1 MLFLRKIQIGGAR
14 LCEEL
19 WEEMRRADFR
29 KEGILNEANIQ
40 IIYENKKKLI
50 NNLLKINS
58 VREFLLVFD
67 DDQDGF
73 LNEDEQIL
81 VFTIIAKRIQ
91 LIAEELCQ
99 NKKYELFKDLMKE
112 VRNIE
117 AQINR
122 YQNELRQNVHKKQL
136 DNYIEIGREMQTEF
150 NDNWDQKMMAFH
162 NRANKNI
169 EEYQKELKEQLNTY
183 YQNEA
188 AKIHALNLK
197 PNHQI
202 RLLSN
207 QEKLVANNERVEE
220 AVNFRNEL
228 VRLVKK
234 DNERL
239 ERTKQDMLRNLN
251 KKINKSEKK
260 EMNKITDRL
269 SKERDNLFIS
279 RNKETDILNKKIN
292 LHISDIVRIQN
303 SLSNMYLKIGSKDD
317 ELYREK
323 QRQKKT
329 NETLAAFKSI
339 KKLRSS
345 PYSNAISNTDV
356 VMALLNLSNKPLALN
371 NSMDLAGLN
380 KFGTQKNSVVALK
393 YIMKT
398 MKLTRFDINSEFNSR
413 KFCNVSHDTAL
424 KGENNLKKKI
434 RILLEERKHKD
445 EIMIPPSL
453 YYDNYLEKE
462 LDAKNYRQLLPKIGQ

>member
-1 MLFLRKIQIGGAR
+1 
-14 LCEEL
+14 
-19 WEEMRRADFR
+19 MRRADFR

-58 VREFLLVFD
+58 VKEFLLVFD

-339 KKLRSS
+339 KKLRTS

-393 YIMKT
+393 YMMKT

-413 KFCNVSHDTAL
+413 KFCNVSHDTAV

>member
-1 MLFLRKIQIGGAR
+1 
-14 LCEEL
+14 
-19 WEEMRRADFR
+19 MRRADFR

-40 IIYENKKKLI
+40 IIYENKKKII
-50 NNLLKINS
+50 NNLLKITS
-58 VREFLLVFD
+58 VKEFILVFD
-67 DDQDGF
+67 EDQDGF

-91 LIAEELCQ
+91 VIAEELCQ

-112 VRNIE
+112 VRAIE
-117 AQINR
+117 SQINR

-136 DNYIEIGREMQTEF
+136 DNYMDIGKEMQGEF
-150 NDNWDQKMMAFH
+150 NETWDQKMLTFQ

-169 EEYQKELKEQLNTY
+169 EEYKKELKEQLNNY
-183 YQNEA
+183 YEKEST
-188 AKIHALNLK
+188 KINSLNLK

-207 QEKLVANNERVEE
+207 QEKLVANNERIEE

-228 VRLVKK
+228 VRLVRK

-269 SKERDNLFIS
+269 NKERDNLFIS
-279 RNKETDILNKKIN
+279 RNKATDVLNKKIN

-303 SLSNMYLKIGSKDD
+303 SLSNMYLKIGAKDD
-317 ELYREK
+317 ELYRGK

-339 KKLRSS
+339 KKFQSS
-345 PYSNAISNTDV
+345 PYSNAISNHDIV
-356 VMALLNLSNKPLALN
+356 LALLNLSNKPFALN
-371 NSMDLAGLN
+371 SSMDFGGLN
-380 KFGTQKNSVVALK
+380 KTGMQKNSVLALK
-393 YIMKT
+393 YLMKT
-398 MKLTRFDINSEFNSR
+398 MKITRFDINSEFNSR

-445 EIMIPPSL
+445 EIMISPSL

>member
-1 MLFLRKIQIGGAR
+1 
-14 LCEEL
+14 
-19 WEEMRRADFR
+19 MRRADFR

-58 VREFLLVFD
+58 VKEFLLVFD

-91 LIAEELCQ
+91 VIAEELCQ

-117 AQINR
+117 AQINK

-136 DNYIEIGREMQTEF
+136 DNYMDIGKEMQYEF
-150 NDNWDQKMMAFH
+150 NENWDQKMASFH
-162 NRANKNI
+162 TRANKNI
-169 EEYQKELKEQLNTY
+169 EEYQKELKEQLDTY

-188 AKIHALNLK
+188 SKIHALNLK

-269 SKERDNLFIS
+269 NKERDNLFIA
-279 RNKETDILNKKIN
+279 RNKATDVLNKKIN

-339 KKLRSS
+339 KKMNSS
-345 PYSNAISNTDV
+345 PYSNTISNQEIV
-356 VMALLNLSNKPLALN
+356 LALLNLSNKPLSLN
-371 NSMDLAGLN
+371 NSIDLAGLN
-380 KFGTQKNSVVALK
+380 KYGSQKNSVLALK

>member
-1 MLFLRKIQIGGAR
+1 
-14 LCEEL
+14 
-19 WEEMRRADFR
+19 MRRADFR

-58 VREFLLVFD
+58 VKEFLLVFD

-150 NDNWDQKMMAFH
+150 NDNWDQKMMAFQ

-188 AKIHALNLK
+188 AKIHSLNLK

-339 KKLRSS
+339 KKLRTS

-393 YIMKT
+393 YMMKT

-462 LDAKNYRQLLPKIGQ
+462 LDAKNYRQLLIEGDFAFLANGKNRTINN

>member
-1 MLFLRKIQIGGAR
+1 
-14 LCEEL
+14 
-19 WEEMRRADFR
+19 MRRADFR

-40 IIYENKKKLI
+40 IIYENKKKII

-91 LIAEELCQ
+91 VIAEELCQ

-136 DNYIEIGREMQTEF
+136 DNYIEIGKEIQNEF
-150 NDNWDQKMMAFH
+150 NYNWDQKMMAFH
-162 NRANKNI
+162 NNANKNI
-169 EEYQKELKEQLNTY
+169 EEYQAELKEQLNNY
-183 YQNEA
+183 YENEA
-188 AKIHALNLK
+188 AKINSLNLK

-228 VRLVKK
+228 ARLVKK

-239 ERTKQDMLRNLN
+239 ERTKKDMLRNLN
-251 KKINKSEKK
+251 NKINKSEKK
-260 EMNKITDRL
+260 EMIKITDRL
-269 SKERDNLFIS
+269 NKERDNLFIR
-279 RNKETDILNKKIN
+279 RNKETDVLNKKIN

-303 SLSNMYLKIGSKDD
+303 SLSNMYLRRGRKDD

-339 KKLRSS
+339 KKINSS
-345 PYSNAISNTDV
+345 PYSNAISNTDI
-356 VMALLNLSNKPLALN
+356 VMALLNLSNKPLSLN
-371 NSMDLAGLN
+371 NSMDLAGIN
-380 KFGTQKNSVVALK
+380 NFGTQKNSVLALK

-398 MKLTRFDINSEFNSR
+398 MKLTRFDINSEINSR
-413 KFCNVSHDTAL
+413 KFCNISHDTAL

-462 LDAKNYRQLLPKIGQ
+462 LDAKNYRQLLSKIGQ

>member
-1 MLFLRKIQIGGAR
+1 MRK
-14 LCEEL
+14 
-19 WEEMRRADFR
+19 ADYR
-29 KEGILNEANIQ
+29 KDGILNEANIQ
-40 IIYENKKKLI
+40 LIYENKKKLL
-50 NNLLKINS
+50 NNLLKISS
-58 VREFLLVFD
+58 VKEFLLVFD

-81 VFTIIAKRIQ
+81 VFTVIAKRIQ
-91 LIAEELCQ
+91 VIAEELCQ

-136 DNYIEIGREMQTEF
+136 DNYIEIGKEMQAQF
-150 NDNWDQKMMAFH
+150 NENWDQRIMTFH
-162 NRANKNI
+162 NIANKNI

-183 YQNEA
+183 YQKEA
-188 AKIHALNLK
+188 AKIHSLNLK
-197 PNHQI
+197 PNHHI

-239 ERTKQDMLRNLN
+239 ERTKKDMLRNLN
-251 KKINKSEKK
+251 NKIYKSEKK

-269 SKERDNLFIS
+269 NKERDNLFIA
-279 RNKETDILNKKIN
+279 RTKETDVLNKKIN

-303 SLSNMYLKIGSKDD
+303 SLSNMYLKRGSKDD

-339 KKLRSS
+339 KKINTS
-345 PYSNAISNTDV
+345 PYSNTISNTDI
-356 VMALLNLSNKPLALN
+356 VMALLNLSNKSLAFN

-380 KFGTQKNSVVALK
+380 KFGNQKNSVMALK

-413 KFCNVSHDTAL
+413 KFCNISHETTL

-453 YYDNYLEKE
+453 YYDKYLEKE
-462 LDAKNYRQLLPKIGQ
+462 IDAKNYRELLSKIGQ

>member
-1 MLFLRKIQIGGAR
+1 
-14 LCEEL
+14 
-19 WEEMRRADFR
+19 MRRADFR

-58 VREFLLVFD
+58 VKEFLLVFD

-150 NDNWDQKMMAFH
+150 NDNWDQKMMAFQ

-188 AKIHALNLK
+188 AKIHSLNLK

-339 KKLRSS
+339 KKLRTS

-380 KFGTQKNSVVALK
+380 KFGTQKNSVIALK
-393 YIMKT
+393 YMMKT

>member
-1 MLFLRKIQIGGAR
+1 
-14 LCEEL
+14 
-19 WEEMRRADFR
+19 MRRADFR

-58 VREFLLVFD
+58 VKEFLLVFD

-339 KKLRSS
+339 KKLRTS

-393 YIMKT
+393 YMMKT

>member
-1 MLFLRKIQIGGAR
+1 
-14 LCEEL
+14 
-19 WEEMRRADFR
+19 MRRADFR

-58 VREFLLVFD
+58 VKEFLLVFD

-91 LIAEELCQ
+91 VIAEELCQ

-117 AQINR
+117 AQINK
-122 YQNELRQNVHKKQL
+122 YQNELRLNVHKKQL
-136 DNYIEIGREMQTEF
+136 DNYMDIGNEMQNEF
-150 NDNWDQKMMAFH
+150 RENWDQKMMTFD

-183 YQNEA
+183 YENEA
-188 AKIHALNLK
+188 NKIQSLNLK

-228 VRLVKK
+228 IRLVKK

-269 SKERDNLFIS
+269 KKERDNLYIA
-279 RNKETDILNKKIN
+279 RAKETDVLNKKIN

-303 SLSNMYLKIGSKDD
+303 SLSNMYLKIGAKDD

-339 KKLRSS
+339 KKMKTS
-345 PYSNAISNTDV
+345 PYANTISNTEI
-356 VMALLNLSNKPLALN
+356 VMALLNLSNKPLSLH
-371 NSMDLAGLN
+371 NSMDFAGLN
-380 KFGTQKNSVVALK
+380 KFGSQKNSVLALK

>member
-1 MLFLRKIQIGGAR
+1 
-14 LCEEL
+14 
-19 WEEMRRADFR
+19 MRRADFR

-40 IIYENKKKLI
+40 IIYENKKKII

-58 VREFLLVFD
+58 VKEFLLVFD

-91 LIAEELCQ
+91 VIAEELCQ

-117 AQINR
+117 SQINK

-136 DNYIEIGREMQTEF
+136 DNYIEIGKEMQNEF
-150 NDNWDQKMMAFH
+150 NENWDLKMMAFQT
-162 NRANKNI
+162 RANKNI
-169 EEYQKELKEQLNTY
+169 EEYQKELKEQLNAY
-183 YQNEA
+183 YQTEA
-188 AKIHALNLK
+188 SKIHALNLK

-279 RNKETDILNKKIN
+279 RNKETDVLNKKIN

-303 SLSNMYLKIGSKDD
+303 SLSNMYLKIGAKDD

-339 KKLRSS
+339 KKYQSS
-345 PYSNAISNTDV
+345 PYSNAISNHEI
-356 VMALLNLSNKPLALN
+356 VMALLNLSNKPLSLH
-371 NSMDLAGLN
+371 NSMDFTGLN
-380 KFGTQKNSVVALK
+380 KFGNQKNSVLALK

>member
-1 MLFLRKIQIGGAR
+1 
-14 LCEEL
+14 
-19 WEEMRRADFR
+19 MRRADFR

-58 VREFLLVFD
+58 VKEFLLVFD

-150 NDNWDQKMMAFH
+150 NDNWDQKMTAFH

-188 AKIHALNLK
+188 AKIHSLNLK

-339 KKLRSS
+339 KKLRTS

-393 YIMKT
+393 YMMKT

>member
-1 MLFLRKIQIGGAR
+1 
-14 LCEEL
+14 
-19 WEEMRRADFR
+19 MRRADFR

-58 VREFLLVFD
+58 VKEFLLVFD

-91 LIAEELCQ
+91 VIAEELCQ

-117 AQINR
+117 TQINK

-136 DNYIEIGREMQTEF
+136 DNYMDIGKEMQYEF
-150 NDNWDQKMMAFH
+150 NENWDQRMMSFH
-162 NRANKNI
+162 ARANKNI
-169 EEYQKELKEQLNTY
+169 EEYQKELKEQLDAY

-188 AKIHALNLK
+188 SKIHSLNLK

-269 SKERDNLFIS
+269 NKERDNLFIA
-279 RNKETDILNKKIN
+279 RNKATDVLNKKIN

-339 KKLRSS
+339 KKMKSS
-345 PYSNAISNTDV
+345 PYSNTISNHEI
-356 VMALLNLSNKPLALN
+356 VMALLNLSNKPLSLN
-371 NSMDLAGLN
+371 NSIDFAGLN
-380 KFGTQKNSVVALK
+380 KFGSQKNSVLALK

>member
-1 MLFLRKIQIGGAR
+1 
-14 LCEEL
+14 
-19 WEEMRRADFR
+19 MRRADFR

-58 VREFLLVFD
+58 VKEFLLVFD

-188 AKIHALNLK
+188 AKIHSLNLK

-339 KKLRSS
+339 KKLRTS

-393 YIMKT
+393 YMMKT

>member
-1 MLFLRKIQIGGAR
+1 MS
-14 LCEEL
+14 
-19 WEEMRRADFR
+19 RADFR

-40 IIYENKKKLI
+40 IIYENKKRII

-58 VREFLLVFD
+58 VKEFLLVFD

-91 LIAEELCQ
+91 VIAEELCQ

-117 AQINR
+117 SQINK

-136 DNYIEIGREMQTEF
+136 DNYIEIGKEMQNEF
-150 NDNWDQKMMAFH
+150 NENWDQKMMAFQT
-162 NRANKNI
+162 RANKNI
-169 EEYQKELKEQLNTY
+169 DEYQKELKEQLNAY
-183 YQNEA
+183 YQTEA
-188 AKIHALNLK
+188 SKIHALNLK

-303 SLSNMYLKIGSKDD
+303 SLSNMYLKIGAKDD

-339 KKLRSS
+339 KKYQSS
-345 PYSNAISNTDV
+345 PYANAISNHEIV
-356 VMALLNLSNKPLALN
+356 LALLNLSNKPLSLH
-371 NSMDLAGLN
+371 NSMDFTGLN
-380 KFGTQKNSVVALK
+380 KFGNQKNSVLALK

-434 RILLEERKHKD
+434 RI
-445 EIMIPPSL
+445 
-453 YYDNYLEKE
+453 
-462 LDAKNYRQLLPKIGQ
+462 